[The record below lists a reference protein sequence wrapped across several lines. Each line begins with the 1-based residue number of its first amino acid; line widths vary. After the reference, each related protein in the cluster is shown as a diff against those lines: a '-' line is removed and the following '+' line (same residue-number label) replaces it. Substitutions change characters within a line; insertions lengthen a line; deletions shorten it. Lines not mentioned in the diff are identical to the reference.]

1 MSIYTLRKIEPSDI
15 HELQNISRTTFRE
28 TFEAHNSAED
38 LNKYLHE
45 QLSLDKL
52 SGEIQNSDSAF
63 YFAEINNQAVGYLK
77 LNWGLAQTEQIDAS
91 AFEIE
96 RIYVLNSYLGKGLGA
111 FLMDAA
117 LEIAYKMNPVFIWL
131 GVWEKNER
139 AIHFYE
145 KYGFKVFGSHQFTL
159 GEDIQTDLLMKLENK
174 RYL

>member
-1 MSIYTLRKIEPSDI
+1 MSIYTLKKLVPSDL
-15 HELQNISRTTFRE
+15 HELQEISRTTFRE

-52 SGEIQNSDSAF
+52 SKEIQHPDSAF
-63 YFAEINNQAVGYLK
+63 YFAEINHEAAGYLK
-77 LNWGLAQTEQIDAS
+77 LNWGSAQTELIDRS

-96 RIYVLNSYLGKGLGA
+96 RIYVLKKYLGKGLGA

-117 LEIAYKMNPVFIWL
+117 LEIAYKMKPSYIWL

-139 AIHFYE
+139 AIRFYE
-145 KYGFKVFGSHQFTL
+145 KYGFRVFSSHVFTL
-159 GEDIQTDLLMKLENK
+159 GEDKQTDLLMKLENNQSI
-174 RYL
+174 